1 MCARL
6 AVNNPHVSVNR
17 EVDGM
22 DTMTQTVTVGA
33 RVPREMRDELDRL
46 VKSTGRNRNALVEEA
61 LRRFIEAGKWQLADI
76 EAGLR
81 EADAGDFASDEEM
94 QALWSKY
101 PGQEQR
107 AG

>member
-1 MCARL
+1 MHA
-6 AVNNPHVSVNR
+6 AA
-17 EVDGM
+17 
-22 DTMTQTVTVGA
+22 TITVGA

-46 VKSTGRNRNALVEEA
+46 VKTTGRNRNALVEEA
-61 LRRFIEAGKWQLADI
+61 LRRFIEAERWQLADI

-81 EADAGDFASDEEM
+81 EAEAGDFAADEEM

-101 PGQEQR
+101 EGQGQH

>member
-1 MCARL
+1 M
-6 AVNNPHVSVNR
+6 STGI
-17 EVDGM
+17 EGVD
-22 DTMTQTVTVGA
+22 TRAQTVTAGA
-33 RVPREMRDELDRL
+33 RVPRDMRDELDRL

-61 LRRFIEAGKWQLADI
+61 LRRCIEAEKWQLADI

-94 QALWSKY
+94 QALWSTY
-101 PGQEQR
+101 PGQEQH

>member
-1 MCARL
+1 
-6 AVNNPHVSVNR
+6 
-17 EVDGM
+17 
-22 DTMTQTVTVGA
+22 MTQTVTVGA

-61 LRRFIEAGKWQLADI
+61 LRRFIEAG
-76 EAGLR
+76 LR